1 MPDPEIT
8 MPTFTVRES
17 SQGKM
22 ENNDLVKNRD
32 QKKKSLAGDNYAI
45 LIHRMTRLLSIVVS
59 YRVVSRMVRISSSV
73 EPSSIHPANAMRA
86 VIKKDIEINETDE
99 ANKKKVSLNSSPMLP
114 AKKETKKDPLSLSSF
129 SCDAGRRLRCSERG
143 NRITECL
150 SP

>member
-1 MPDPEIT
+1 MPIFRPSSSELSTIAWFLDPPLVHIMPDPEIT

-17 SQGKM
+17 SRKDGEKRPGK
-22 ENNDLVKNRD
+22 KTRP
-32 QKKKSLAGDNYAI
+32 KKKSLAGDNYAI

-99 ANKKKVSLNSSPMLP
+99 ANKKKCP
-114 AKKETKKDPLSLSSF
+114 
-129 SCDAGRRLRCSERG
+129 
-143 NRITECL
+143 
-150 SP
+150 